1 MAEKTIKKTKFD
13 GEEVE
18 IVGPTYEEGKPDSI
32 SEWRNKM
39 RDRKEMLA
47 YLATGERYWYSSEPG
62 YGSEKRKTKA

>member
-1 MAEKTIKKTKFD
+1 MADAKKLKRKKFD

-18 IVGPTYEEGKPDSI
+18 ILGETYEEGKPEEAES
-32 SEWRNKM
+32 WRGKM

-47 YLATGERYWYSSEPG
+47 YLETGERYWYAKES